1 MNRDLF
7 GREKAILLVLPFVA
21 IAFWPVASA
30 HIVPL
35 PKLAGVIVLAIILL
49 LFSKAPGLSKPWTWG
64 DILLCSFAA
73 FVGATLLR
81 VAISPIPQ
89 LELWGLASRLN
100 GAMLYLVLGIVLWAG
115 RDQAMRNAPWMPVYA
130 LSVAGLFTG
139 AYAVLQYLG
148 IDIISWNTGGAIS
161 SLGNADHT
169 SSFHALVTMAG
180 LWTATNKSRPKA
192 WRAVAAVSGAMG
204 LVVVCYW
211 AQHQVVQ
218 GLLLLVLFLAALV
231 AVEVIRRG
239 HRVALG
245 VVLGSLALVLIP
257 LVYFAAR
264 VDRGVADRLY
274 MFGGGIRMWL
284 AHPLIGVG
292 INRIQDF
299 YNQFRDIGEL
309 MDFGNIRA
317 LDDLH
322 SVPIQVLA
330 MTGLL
335 GGLPYLV
342 FMAIATALSA
352 KVLLSPREEPRSVD
366 RILAGIS
373 LGWIIQS
380 TFSPDSAALSLTGMS
395 ALAVLVGRR
404 LLGESAAQPAPA
416 ARRWW
421 RWWRWWRWASAAAL
435 LLLLTYRVS
444 IELQYIMVDSRLSR
458 RSPTTSQLRAAV
470 GDEETTH
477 DLIAATKRYPYDPT
491 MHTRIGLHLGR
502 IGYTAE
508 AIDMMLDVVARN
520 PNDFQATEIL
530 SRHYQSIKAIKE
542 ARRYTNR
549 LTELVPLNPGLW
561 IQRADLALVANDMAD
576 AKVALDSAQSLAL
589 KIPIPARDFWSSLRR
604 LRQVRDSLTR
614 PIAR

>member
-1 MNRDLF
+1 M
-7 GREKAILLVLPFVA
+7 AV
-21 IAFWPVASA
+21 AFWPVAAS

-35 PKLAGVIVLAIILL
+35 PKLAGVIVLAVIFL
-49 LFSKAPGLSKPWTWG
+49 LFSKAPGLSKPLTSG

-81 VAISPIPQ
+81 VAIAPIPQ
-89 LELWGLASRLN
+89 LELWGLAARLN
-100 GAMLYLVLGIVLWAG
+100 GAMVYLVLGIVLWAG

-148 IDIISWNTGGAIS
+148 IDLISWNAPGVIS
-161 SLGNADHT
+161 SLGNADVT
-169 SSFHALVTMAG
+169 SSFHALVTMSG
-180 LWTATNKSRPKA
+180 LWTASDKSRPKA

-211 AQHQVVQ
+211 AQREVVQ

-239 HRVALG
+239 HRVVLG
-245 VVLGSLALVLIP
+245 VVLGSLALMLPP

-264 VDRGVADRLY
+264 VDRGVEDRVY
-274 MFGGGIRMWL
+274 MLGAGIRMWL

-292 INRIQDF
+292 MSRIQDF
-299 YNQFRDIGEL
+299 YDQFRDIGEL
-309 MDFGNIRA
+309 ARYGNVRPV
-317 LDDLH
+317 DELH
-322 SVPIQVLA
+322 SLPIQVLA
-330 MTGLL
+330 TTGLL

-352 KVLLSPREEPRSVD
+352 KILLSPKEEPRSVD

-380 TFSPDSAALSLTGMS
+380 TFSPDSAVLGLTGMS

-404 LLGESAAQPAPA
+404 LLGESAAQAAPA
-416 ARRWW
+416 ARRWS

-435 LLLLTYRVS
+435 LLLLAHRVS
-444 IELQYIMVDSRLSR
+444 IDLRFIMVDSRLSR
-458 RSPTTSQLRAAV
+458 QSPTTSPLRAAV
-470 GDEETTH
+470 VGDETTH
-477 DLIAATKRYPYDPT
+477 DLIAVIKHYPSDPT
-491 MHTRIGLHLGR
+491 VQTRVAVQLGQN
-502 IGYTAE
+502 GYNDE
-508 AIDMMLDVVARN
+508 AIDMLLDVVAHN
-520 PNDFQATEIL
+520 PNDYQATAIL
-530 SRHYQSIKAIKE
+530 QGHYQSVKAIKE
-542 ARRYTNR
+542 ARHYVNR
-549 LTELVPLNPGLW
+549 LTTLAPFDPVGW
-561 IQRADLALVANDMAD
+561 VQRADLALVANDTAD
-576 AKVALDSAQSLAL
+576 AKLALDSAVTLARR
-589 KIPIPARDFWSSLRR
+589 IPFPDSKFWVSVRR
-604 LRQVRDSLTR
+604 LRTVRDSLTR